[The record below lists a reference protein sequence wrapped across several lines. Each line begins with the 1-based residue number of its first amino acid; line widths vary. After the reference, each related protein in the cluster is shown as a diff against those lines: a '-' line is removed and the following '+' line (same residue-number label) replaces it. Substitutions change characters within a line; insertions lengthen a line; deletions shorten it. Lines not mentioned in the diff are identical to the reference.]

1 MCWYRS
7 ALPAPDPA
15 LRQAGGGTAVPQRV
29 PPIRPQRAPGQEST
43 QPEVNTLTFNVGQTV
58 VHPHHGPAVIRR
70 LASRKVRGEDM
81 EYLVLEVQANK
92 LEVWVPLA
100 KAAEV
105 GLRPVLDGAQL
116 RQLMEVLKADAD
128 AEETQWS
135 RRFKENTELLGSG
148 SITDVARVVR
158 NLTLRSLDKGLSHA
172 ERDMLRHA
180 RRPLL
185 TEISLSL
192 GVSED
197 EASAVL
203 DAVWAGSAAPLA
215 EPVT

>member
-1 MCWYRS
+1 MS
-7 ALPAPDPA
+7 
-15 LRQAGGGTAVPQRV
+15 
-29 PPIRPQRAPGQEST
+29 GQVST
-43 QPEVNTLTFNVGQTV
+43 QPEVTTLTFNVGQTV
-58 VHPHHGPAVIRR
+58 VHPHHGPAAILR
-70 LASRKVRGEDM
+70 LATRKVRGEEM

-92 LEVWVPLA
+92 LEVWVPMA

-105 GLRPVLDGAQL
+105 GLRPVLNGPELQK
-116 RQLMEVLKADAD
+116 LMEVLKAGAD

-135 RRFKENTELLGSG
+135 RRFKENTELLASG
-148 SITDVARVVR
+148 NITDVARVVR

-203 DAVWAGSAAPLA
+203 DGVWSGSADSLS

>member
-1 MCWYRS
+1 MCWYR
-7 ALPAPDPA
+7 LRAPLATLTGHKRGRPSP
-15 LRQAGGGTAVPQRV
+15 VCPS
-29 PPIRPQRAPGQEST
+29 IRAAEMPGQEST

-58 VHPHHGPAVIRR
+58 VHPHHGPAAIRR
-70 LASRKVRGEDM
+70 LATRKVRGEDM

-100 KAAEV
+100 KAGEV
-105 GLRPVLDGAQL
+105 GLRPVLDSAQL
-116 RQLMEVLKADAD
+116 QTLMEVLKAEAD

-135 RRFKENTELLGSG
+135 RRFKENTELLASG

-158 NLTLRSLDKGLSHA
+158 NLTLRSLEKGLSHA

-203 DAVWAGSAAPLA
+203 DAVWAGSASSLA

>member
-1 MCWYRS
+1 M
-7 ALPAPDPA
+7 
-15 LRQAGGGTAVPQRV
+15 
-29 PPIRPQRAPGQEST
+29 
-43 QPEVNTLTFNVGQTV
+43 TFNVGQTV
-58 VHPHHGPAVIRR
+58 VHPHHGPAAIRR
-70 LASRKVRGEDM
+70 LATRKVRGEDM

-116 RQLMEVLKADAD
+116 EKLMEVLKAGAD

-135 RRFKENTELLGSG
+135 RRFKENTELLASG

-203 DAVWAGSAAPLA
+203 DAVWAGSARSLA
-215 EPVT
+215 EPVA